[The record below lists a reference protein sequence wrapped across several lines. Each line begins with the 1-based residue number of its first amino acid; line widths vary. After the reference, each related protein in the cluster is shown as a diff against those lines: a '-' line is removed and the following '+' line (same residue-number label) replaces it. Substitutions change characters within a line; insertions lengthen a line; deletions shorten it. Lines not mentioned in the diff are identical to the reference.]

1 MQMSMEPEELNPLES
16 ETKVP
21 VSHLMWV
28 PGTEL
33 WASGGAMDA
42 LNH

>member
-1 MQMSMEPEELNPLES
+1 MEPEELDSLEL
-16 ETKVP
+16 ETKVA

-33 WASGGAMDA
+33 WASEGAMNA

>member
-1 MQMSMEPEELNPLES
+1 MSMEPEELDPLEL
-16 ETKVP
+16 ETKVV

-33 WASGGAMDA
+33 WASEGAMNT